1 MKFKETSDFHRIS
14 VAALLV
20 YVFKTK
26 REDNIFLKMV
36 ESRKISRNRIMQVK
50 WGWQDTEDR
59 KKVSWQKGNSIICQ
73 RKWVYRLTIMTWL
86 KILLALEK
94 IHKTTSWSHE
104 SGHTFKKY
112 LNYTAIYSIPSPGHS
127 RPPWSPGVQRM

>member
-50 WGWQDTEDR
+50 WG
-59 KKVSWQKGNSIICQ
+59 
-73 RKWVYRLTIMTWL
+73 
-86 KILLALEK
+86 
-94 IHKTTSWSHE
+94 
-104 SGHTFKKY
+104 
-112 LNYTAIYSIPSPGHS
+112 
-127 RPPWSPGVQRM
+127 